1 MLDFPKLFSEKKLS
15 LMLRE
20 PFINFLTDL
29 LFQQTQVIFL
39 PQQQQSLLHS
49 FLDIVS
55 LQNFLQGLAFGVS
68 HRGSQISQLNWFVKI
83 DLR

>member
-1 MLDFPKLFSEKKLS
+1 MLG
-15 LMLRE
+15 E
-20 PFINFLTDL
+20 PLINFLTDL
-29 LFQQTQVIFL
+29 LFQQTQIIFL

-55 LQNFLQGLAFGVS
+55 LQNFLQALAFSVS
-68 HRGSQISQLNWFVKI
+68 HRGSQISQLDWFVKI